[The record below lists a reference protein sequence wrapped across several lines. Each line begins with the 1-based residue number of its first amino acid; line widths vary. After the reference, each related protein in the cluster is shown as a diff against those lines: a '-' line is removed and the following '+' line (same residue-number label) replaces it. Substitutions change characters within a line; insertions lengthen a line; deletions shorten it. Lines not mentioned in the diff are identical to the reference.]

1 MLKPLAT
8 TKNGLY
14 RYQAQEHK
22 DLIRSLELECRYCQ
36 RGIEQQL
43 RQYRKVLGRLSMT
56 CRSSSLSLDQDKKI
70 SITLP
75 ALQSIN
81 TGCGGK
87 EGTETLHS
95 TSVGRNEESDSCFL
109 ENCHSAAVTQR
120 QKKRGESGVDIS
132 GERGATSVAGRRE
145 AVE

>member
-43 RQYRKVLGRLSMT
+43 RQYRKHR
-56 CRSSSLSLDQDKKI
+56 
-70 SITLP
+70 
-75 ALQSIN
+75 
-81 TGCGGK
+81 
-87 EGTETLHS
+87 
-95 TSVGRNEESDSCFL
+95 
-109 ENCHSAAVTQR
+109 AAVTQR
-120 QKKRGESGVDIS
+120 QKKEAKAGWIYLGNGGPPQLQGEEKRSNESMTFGITETRAFWSPV
-132 GERGATSVAGRRE
+132 ELSVIRRE
-145 AVE
+145 GVPRSR